1 MVRDDNPQAIAD
13 IGSSYRAVR
22 ARSEELCGPLE
33 VEDYCVQPIPE
44 VSPIKWH
51 LAHTT
56 WFFEAFILQEYCPNY
71 RVFNSK
77 FNYLFNSYYESIGN
91 YFPRPE
97 RGNLTRP
104 LVKEIYEYRRHVD
117 QGMSA
122 LLKGNTRPDVLD
134 RVTLG
139 LNHEQQHQELM
150 VTDFKYILGKNPLR
164 PSYNGATPK
173 SNDVSV
179 DRLAYSSFDGG
190 MASIGI
196 EVDGHS
202 FCFDNETPKHRVY
215 LAPYSLSNRLITNGE
230 FEDFIRDGGYD
241 DPRLWLS
248 DGWLEKKQ
256 RGWSLPE
263 YWSGEQGDRIE
274 YTLSGE
280 RELDLA
286 YPVTHISF
294 YEADAFARWAGAR
307 LATEF
312 EWEHATESQCAPIFS
327 SGTPNTELHPQPA
340 SEGDQLKQLIGDC
353 WEWTS
358 SSYSP
363 YPGYVPLKGALGEYN
378 GKFMANQFVLR
389 GGSVATPPGHIR
401 TTYRNFFYAHDRW
414 QFTGIRLARDVD

>member
-1 MVRDDNPQAIAD
+1 MKDDSPQATAN
-13 IGSSYRAVR
+13 IGSAYRTVR
-22 ARSEELCGPLE
+22 ARSEQLCEPLE

-56 WFFEAFILQEYCPNY
+56 WFFEAFILQEFCPNY

-91 YFPRPE
+91 FFPRPE

-104 LVKEIYEYRRHVD
+104 LVKEVYEYREHVD
-117 QGMSA
+117 QAMSA
-122 LLKGNTRPDVLD
+122 LLAGNVRSDLLD
-134 RVTLG
+134 RVILG
-139 LNHEQQHQELM
+139 MNHEQQHQELM

-164 PSYNGATPK
+164 PSYNGAAAK
-173 SNDVSV
+173 SNDVAV
-179 DRLAYSSFDGG
+179 DSLTYSSFDGG
-190 MASIGI
+190 MASVGI
-196 EVDGHS
+196 EVNGS
-202 FCFDNETPKHRVY
+202 GFCFDNETPKHHVY
-215 LAPYSLSNRLITNGE
+215 LAPYALCNRLITNGE
-230 FEDFIRDGGYD
+230 FEEFIRDGGYD

-248 DGWLEKKQ
+248 DGWLEKNQ
-256 RGWSLPE
+256 RDWSLPE
-263 YWSGEQGDRIE
+263 YWSGQRGGRTE

-280 RELDLA
+280 QELDPSQ
-286 YPVTHISF
+286 PVTHISL

-312 EWEHATESQCAPIFS
+312 EWEHATDPQSASVFS
-327 SGTPNTELHPQPA
+327 LDTPYRELHPQPA
-340 SEGDQLKQLIGDC
+340 SDGDQLQQMIGDC
-353 WEWTS
+353 WEWTA

-363 YPGYVPLKGALGEYN
+363 YPGYAPLKGALGEYN

>member
-1 MVRDDNPQAIAD
+1 VRDDNPQAVAD
-13 IGSSYRAVR
+13 IGSSYRTVR

-56 WFFEAFILQEYCPNY
+56 WFFEAFVLQEFRPNY

-91 YFPRPE
+91 FFPRPE

-104 LVKEIYEYRRHVD
+104 LVKDVYEYREHVD
-117 QGMSA
+117 QAMSA
-122 LLKGNTRPDVLD
+122 MLEGNTRPDVVD
-134 RVTLG
+134 RVILG

-150 VTDFKYILGKNPLR
+150 VTDIKYILGKNPLR
-164 PSYNGATPK
+164 PLYDGTTPRSNGRSPD
-173 SNDVSV
+173 S
-179 DRLAYSSFDGG
+179 LMYSSFDGG
-190 MASIGI
+190 MAIVGI
-196 EVDGHS
+196 EANDSG
-202 FCFDNETPKHRVY
+202 FCFDNETPRHHVY

-230 FEDFIRDGGYD
+230 FEEFICDGGYD
-241 DPRLWLS
+241 DPRLWLA
-248 DGWLEKKQ
+248 DGWIEKRQ
-256 RGWSLPE
+256 RDWSLPE
-263 YWSGEQGDRIE
+263 YWSGQQDDRTE

-280 RELDLA
+280 RELNPA
-286 YPVTHISF
+286 QPVTHISL
-294 YEADAFARWAGAR
+294 YEADAFARWSGAR

-312 EWEHATESQCAPIFS
+312 EWEHATKPQNAQAS
-327 SGTPNTELHPQPA
+327 SWDASYCELHPQPA
-340 SEGDQLKQLIGDC
+340 SEDEQLQQLIGDC

-389 GGSVATPPGHIR
+389 GGSVATPQGHIR
-401 TTYRNFFYAHDRW
+401 TTYRNFFYPHDRW

>member
-1 MVRDDNPQAIAD
+1 MNDSNFQTTGDLR
-13 IGSSYRAVR
+13 SSYRTVR
-22 ARSEELCGPLE
+22 QRSERLCAPLE
-33 VEDYCVQPIPE
+33 TEDYCVQPIPE

-56 WFFEAFILQEYCPNY
+56 WLFEAFILQEFVPNY
-71 RVFNSK
+71 RVYNTS
-77 FNYLFNSYYESIGN
+77 FNYLFNSYYDTIGN

-104 LVKEIYEYRRHVD
+104 LVKEVYEYREHVD
-117 QGMSA
+117 QAMNS
-122 LLKGNTRPDVLD
+122 LLEGDIGTEIRN
-134 RVTLG
+134 RVILG

-190 MASIGI
+190 MASVGI

-241 DPRLWLS
+241 DPRLWLA
-248 DGWLEKKQ
+248 DGWLEKTQ

-263 YWSGEQGDRIE
+263 YWSGEQDDRIE

-280 RELDLA
+280 RELDFA
-286 YPVTHISF
+286 HPVTHISF
-294 YEADAFARWAGAR
+294 YEADAFARWAGSR

-312 EWEHATESQCAPIFS
+312 EWEHATESQREIIFS
-327 SGTPNTELHPQPA
+327 SSTPNTELHPQPA

-363 YPGYVPLKGALGEYN
+363 YPGYAPLKGALGEYN

>member
-1 MVRDDNPQAIAD
+1 MNDSNSQATGD
-13 IGSSYRAVR
+13 LRSSYRTVR
-22 ARSEELCGPLE
+22 QRSERLCSPLE
-33 VEDYCVQPIPE
+33 TEDYCVQPIPE

-56 WFFEAFILQEYCPNY
+56 WFFEAFILQEFVPNY
-71 RVFNSK
+71 RVYNTS
-77 FNYLFNSYYESIGN
+77 FNYLFNSYYDTIGN

-104 LVKEIYEYRRHVD
+104 LVKEVYEYREHVD
-117 QGMSA
+117 QAMNS
-122 LLKGNTRPDVLD
+122 LLKGNIGTEIRD
-134 RVTLG
+134 RVILG

-164 PSYNGATPK
+164 PSYNGNFSKLESQA
-173 SNDVSV
+173 V
-179 DRLAYSSFDGG
+179 DSLTYSTFDEG
-190 MASIGI
+190 MVNVGMEMNGSG
-196 EVDGHS
+196 
-202 FCFDNETPKHRVY
+202 FCFDNETPEHQVY
-215 LAPYSLSNRLITNGE
+215 LAPYLLSNRLITNGE
-230 FEDFIRDGGYD
+230 FEEFVQDGGYN

-248 DGWLEKKQ
+248 DGWAEKNK
-256 RGWSLPE
+256 RGWLLPE
-263 YWSGEQGDRIE
+263 YWSGEQGERTE
-274 YTLSGE
+274 YSLSGD
-280 RELDLA
+280 RELDA
-286 YPVTHISF
+286 SQPVTHISL

-312 EWEHATESQCAPIFS
+312 EWEHATKSQSVEELS
-327 SGTPNTELHPQPA
+327 SVPSDNDLHPRPA
-340 SEGDQLKQLIGDC
+340 FHSNRLQQLIGEC

-363 YPGYVPLKGALGEYN
+363 YPGYTPLKGALGEYN

-414 QFTGIRLARDVD
+414 QFTGIRLARDVG